1 MNKTLIIHP
10 DDRSTDFLKP
20 IYSNVENPTLIT
32 GGCTK
37 TQIKE
42 LIESHDQVIMLGH
55 GSPGGLFSM
64 GQFDD
69 DTFGRGYIIDYSI
82 VPVLQA
88 KDNNIFIWCNADMFV
103 HYNSLKGFYSGMFI
117 SETIEASYCGLPG
130 TSQNIVDE
138 SNNLFAQI
146 VGEVINEDIKAI
158 YDHTKLNYQLIA
170 ETNPVALYNHNR
182 LYLAE

>member
-1 MNKTLIIHP
+1 MNKILIIHP

-20 IYSNVENPTLIT
+20 IYANVENPTLIT

-69 DTFGRGYIIDYSI
+69 DTFGRGYIIIIQWYLHYKPKIITYSFGVMLICSCIII
-82 VPVLQA
+82 V
-88 KDNNIFIWCNADMFV
+88 
-103 HYNSLKGFYSGMFI
+103 
-117 SETIEASYCGLPG
+117 
-130 TSQNIVDE
+130 
-138 SNNLFAQI
+138 
-146 VGEVINEDIKAI
+146 
-158 YDHTKLNYQLIA
+158 
-170 ETNPVALYNHNR
+170 
-182 LYLAE
+182 

>member
-1 MNKTLIIHP
+1 MNKILIIHP

-20 IYSNVENPTLIT
+20 IYTNIENPTLIT

-37 TQIKE
+37 TQIRE

-55 GSPGGLFSM
+55 GSPGGLFSV
-64 GQFDD
+64 GKFED
-69 DTFGRGYIIDYSI
+69 DTFGRGYIIDYSM
-82 VPVLQA
+82 VPTLQA
-88 KDNNIFIWCNADMFV
+88 KDNSIFIWCNADMFV
-103 HYNSLKGFYSGMFI
+103 YYNSLKGFYSGMFI
-117 SETIEASYCGLPG
+117 SETTEALYCGLPS

-146 VGEVINEDIKAI
+146 VGEVINEDVKTI